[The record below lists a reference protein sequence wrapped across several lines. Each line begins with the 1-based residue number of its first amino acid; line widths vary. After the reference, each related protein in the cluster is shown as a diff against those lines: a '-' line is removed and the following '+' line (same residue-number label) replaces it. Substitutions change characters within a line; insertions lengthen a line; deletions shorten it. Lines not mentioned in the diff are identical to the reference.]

1 MEFSENIKV
10 YFTYDTRNAVK
21 CNANHIS
28 YIYTFT
34 IGTIGTTNVI
44 QHCIYIHIYP
54 CCPAAWHQNT
64 VLACYNHVCYSGI
77 LIITILNQYLNHQ
90 QAIYTY
96 TMDIFIHF
104 PHPSSIS
111 LDNIPSC
118 KEMPLCRLLLS
129 GPSDISVIWRCST
142 TGVQKD
148 TPAGRFWPREV
159 LVWWLHNRQVGWTTS
174 SQSQWEVYTNI
185 SLRRGWMMSLIRSSL
200 THPTRASGMADC
212 SLFQLLYQPSC
223 ILPEEQ
229 NTLVKNVLNF

>member
-21 CNANHIS
+21 C
-28 YIYTFT
+28 
-34 IGTIGTTNVI
+34 
-44 QHCIYIHIYP
+44 IHIYP

-159 LVWWLHNRQVGWTTS
+159 LVWLSDSDDSTIGRLAEPHPVSLNGKYTQTSRYVEAGWCHWYGRLSPIRRVHQGWRTVHYSNFCTSLHVYYLKNKILLWKMCWT
-174 SQSQWEVYTNI
+174 
-185 SLRRGWMMSLIRSSL
+185 L
-200 THPTRASGMADC
+200 
-212 SLFQLLYQPSC
+212 
-223 ILPEEQ
+223 
-229 NTLVKNVLNF
+229 KK